1 MIIVKLGELEFKAH
15 EMLIAPIKRKRS
27 LNFPEQDKLEGKPT
41 LQQVGGKLETI
52 SIELTLNSMLV
63 NVNDRLEEIRSIF
76 NSAIEQDLYIGDN
89 YEGQW
94 IIVEIIETPNNIL
107 KDNGQW
113 KPTNTKVSLKLKEY
127 ISRDPSALSGLSNI
141 LGGFPKFR

>member
-1 MIIVKLGELEFKAH
+1 MVIIRLGKLEFEAH
-15 EMLIAPIKRKRS
+15 EMLVAPIKRTRS

-52 SIELTLNSMLV
+52 NLELTLNPMLV
-63 NVNDRLEEIRSIF
+63 DVNDRLEKIRSTF
-76 NSAIEQDLYIGDN
+76 NSTTEQDLYIGEN

-94 IIVEIIETPNNIL
+94 IVEEMTERPNNIL
-107 KDNGQW
+107 KDNGEW

-127 ISRDPSALSGLSNI
+127 ISRDPSALSGLSSI